1 MTEKIILGSAQFGL
15 VYGRTNTTGLLPLE
29 KVAEITKFAADNGV
43 KYIDTARAYG
53 VAEERFG
60 KIFEDD
66 PSLNESINIVT
77 KLATFDGIDLNMDE
91 RIVNACQANCQ
102 LERPDC
108 HANRTLAVSMTVL
121 IFCFCHVN

>member
-60 KIFEDD
+60 KIFQDD

-91 RIVNACQANCQ
+91 KIVNAIVLDLAKLQEPFLKKILFLLQHVA
-102 LERPDC
+102 LLSIER
-108 HANRTLAVSMTVL
+108 
-121 IFCFCHVN
+121 F

>member
-60 KIFEDD
+60 KIFQDD

-77 KLATFDGIDLNMDE
+77 ISKEQIEKSHMEYLLVE
-91 RIVNACQANCQ
+91 P
-102 LERPDC
+102 LE
-108 HANRTLAVSMTVL
+108 
-121 IFCFCHVN
+121 F

>member
-60 KIFEDD
+60 KIFQDD
-66 PSLNESINIVT
+66 PSLNESINHLLDT
-77 KLATFDGIDLNMDE
+77 KAPQESLKVLREKLRLAKQFFKNQ
-91 RIVNACQANCQ
+91 R
-102 LERPDC
+102 
-108 HANRTLAVSMTVL
+108 
-121 IFCFCHVN
+121 F